1 MPQTPPV
8 ADTPRRHLLSWPAL
22 LGMAIALTF
31 LYCYPLQ
38 KMTSLSL
45 PLVLLVL
52 GWLVYQYLEPLHLLQ
67 RQAYLSALT
76 RQDSWVRRWFWQSL
90 LLRVRLVVTALVAAS
105 IVLLYSATIRPG
117 EWLIVLVSV
126 PLFLACFT
134 LASRLLSSQLAPR
147 YHFPLALRWAC
158 WATVALLVGALT
170 LWQVYW
176 LEVPATYHATLTAVL
191 RDGFE
196 RGAEAATIPLVAQAL
211 GVAYAVD
218 AGIWHLMQVST
229 AVAGANR
236 GVYLAAWSGVLLWSA
251 LKVGAVWILL
261 LGAVTVAERLRAPS
275 RQAVGDGATLLA
287 FTLVAVTVGLVYL
300 GFTRIDLRPY
310 AALVDPCRVVG
321 ESERSR
327 VAAAASER
335 LHSEEQIFSGTMHSL
350 VDTGIDT
357 AYSFA
362 GQGVDH
368 FLDWNFSLPG
378 QYQQFGWVL
387 ASSVTG
393 VSLADQIGR
402 KVEKFVHDAVALE
415 LAAVNAQRQVE
426 VQRLV
431 LEAYAGHEAFLQEK
445 VANANCLAPPPS
457 DLSFAGLGENS
468 WVGGGAAAGIV
479 ARRAAAGLGAAAV
492 SRVGMQR
499 IVAGVVARTG
509 AKAATAG
516 QASGSGALCGP
527 MAWVCIPALVGTAW
541 LATDLAL
548 NEVDEAL
555 NRTAMRKELL
565 SAIDEYKNARKQELA
580 HHYSDIAAQVFSD
593 IEQRQGE
600 IFNLYRDGG
609 RASL

>member
-1 MPQTPPV
+1 MPQTSPR
-8 ADTPRRHLLSWPAL
+8 ADAPRRHLLSWPAL
-22 LGMAIALTF
+22 LGMAIALTV

-52 GWLVYQYLEPLHLLQ
+52 GWVVYQYLEPLHLLQ
-67 RQAYLSALT
+67 RQAYLTALT
-76 RQDSWVRRWFWQSL
+76 RRESWVRRWFWQSI
-90 LLRVRLVVTALVAAS
+90 LLRVRLVVTALVAAA
-105 IVLLYSATIRPG
+105 IVLLYGATIRPG
-117 EWLIVLVSV
+117 EWLIVLASV
-126 PLFLACFT
+126 PLFVACFT
-134 LASRLLSSQLAPR
+134 LAWRLLSGQVAPT

-158 WATVALLVGALT
+158 WATLALLVVALT

-176 LEVPATYHATLTAVL
+176 LEVPATYHAVLTDVL
-191 RDGFE
+191 RDGFG
-196 RGAEAATIPLVAQAL
+196 RGAEASTIPLVAQAL

-218 AGIWHLMQVST
+218 SGIWHLMQVST
-229 AVAGANR
+229 TVAGANR
-236 GVYLAAWSGVLLWSA
+236 GVYLAAWAGVLLWSA

-275 RQAVGDGATLLA
+275 RQAAGDGATLLA
-287 FTLVAVTVGLVYL
+287 FTLVAATVGLVYF
-300 GFTRIDLRPY
+300 GSTRIDLRPY
-310 AALVDPCRVVG
+310 AALVDPCQVVS
-321 ESERSR
+321 EAERSR
-327 VAAAASER
+327 LVAAASAR
-335 LHSEEQIFSGTMHSL
+335 LHSEQQILGSAMHSL
-350 VDTGIDT
+350 VDTGIDA
-357 AYSFA
+357 AYGFA

-393 VSLADQIGR
+393 VSLADQVGR
-402 KVEKFVHDAVALE
+402 KVEQFVHDAVALE
-415 LAAVNAQRQVE
+415 LAGVNAEMQLE

-431 LEAYAGHEAFLQEK
+431 LAAYAEHEAFLRDK

-457 DLSFAGLGENS
+457 DASFASLGAGS
-468 WVGGGAAAGIV
+468 WVGGGVAAGIV

-555 NRTAMRKELL
+555 NRTAMREDLL

-580 HHYSDIAAQVFSD
+580 QHYSDIAARVFSD

-600 IFNLYRDGG
+600 VFNLYRDGG
-609 RASL
+609 RASM